1 MELKKYKI
9 GNLVQVTRGASLGG
23 EFYATQGN
31 YVRLTCGNFDY
42 RNNCFKENQSKDNIY
57 YTGGFKEEFLLE
69 KGDIITP
76 LTEQA
81 IGLLGSTARIPESGK
96 YIQSQDIA
104 KIDCNES
111 LLDKDFA
118 FYLISS
124 ACVKQQLSAA
134 AQQTKIR
141 HTSPDKIKECTV
153 WIPSLDIQKRI
164 GRILTDIDNK
174 IAINRQ
180 INDNLEAMAKQ
191 LYDYWFVQFDF
202 PNEESKPYKSSGGA
216 MAWNENLKREIPQG
230 WVVEKMGKCTNVL
243 LGGTPDTNDKSLWGN
258 GYNWLNSGEV
268 AEFPILKSEKNITP
282 KGLEKSAT
290 VLAPKGSV
298 TLSITR
304 HLRPSILC
312 IDACINQSVVAIL
325 ENDKISKEYI
335 YPLLNR
341 DIPRLMSL
349 RTGAQQPHINKET
362 VEGINVVLPPAN
374 IMGAYINIAEII
386 YNAIFNNAKEV
397 EELTKQRDELL
408 PLLMNGQA
416 TVNYH
421 LSTQNYFKD
430 STNLSSISPI
440 FSQNS
445 A

>member
-1 MELKKYKI
+1 MELKKYKLADI
-9 GNLVQVTRGASLGG
+9 GKVITGKTPSTSIAENYAWGTIPFYTPEDVAKGLGMMGRNSRFISKTGFEEIASNTISGESVLVGCIGSDMGNVAYSNITC
-23 EFYATQGN
+23 ATNQQINAITQFKNGIDPL
-31 YVRLTCGNFDY
+31 YV
-42 RNNCFKENQSKDNIY
+42 Y
-57 YTGGFKEEFLLE
+57 YLLSTM
-69 KGDIITP
+69 KSYFQKI
-76 LTEQA
+76 A
-81 IGLLGSTARIPESGK
+81 GSTTTPILPKSVFEEIEIHLPDMKKQKDVVSILYAL
-96 YIQSQDIA
+96 DH
-104 KIDCNES
+104 KIELN
-111 LLDKDFA
+111 
-118 FYLISS
+118 
-124 ACVKQQLSAA
+124 
-134 AQQTKIR
+134 
-141 HTSPDKIKECTV
+141 
-153 WIPSLDIQKRI
+153 KR
-164 GRILTDIDNK
+164 
-174 IAINRQ
+174 

-202 PNEESKPYKSSGGA
+202 PNEEGKPYKSSGGA
-216 MAWNENLKREIPQG
+216 MVWNENLKREIPQG

-243 LGGTPDTNDKSLWGN
+243 LGGTPDTNDNSLWGN

-304 HLRPSILC
+304 YLRPSILC

-362 VEGINVVLPPAN
+362 VEAINVVLPPAN
-374 IMGAYINIAEII
+374 IMGAYINKAESI

-421 LSTQNYFKD
+421 LSD
-430 STNLSSISPI
+430 D
-440 FSQNS
+440 
-445 A
+445 